1 MTESSVQPALW
12 PAPSARGAVE
22 ATVTV
27 PGSKSVTNR
36 GLILASLA
44 AEPGW
49 LRRPLR
55 SRDSLLMAEAL
66 RAMGVGIEETV
77 SSSSAAAGRDGFTG
91 EAWRVIPAGLYG
103 PATVDVGNAG
113 TVMRFLPPVAALAD
127 GPVHFDGDPRSYERP
142 LGAVIEALRV
152 LGARIDDEGR
162 GSLPLTVQG
171 GGALDGGSVEIDAS
185 SSSQFVS
192 ALLLSGARFNQGVE
206 VRHVG
211 SSLPSMPHI
220 RMTVDMLRA
229 VGAQVDEPET
239 GGEPNVWR
247 VSPSALLGRDLT
259 VEPDLSNAQPFLAA
273 ALVTGGRVTIPD
285 WPEHTT
291 QPGDALRE
299 IFTKMGGSCE
309 WSMTNEG
316 SALTLTGTG
325 RIHGID
331 VDLSEVG
338 ELTPG
343 IAAVAALADSP
354 STLRGVAHLRLHETD
369 RLAALTKEINE
380 LGGDVTETAD
390 GLHIR
395 PRPLHGGV
403 FHTYDDHRM
412 ATAGSIIGLVVG
424 GVEIEN
430 VGTTAKTLP
439 DFPQMWTDM
448 LAGAGAET
456 ETETGPGPGA
466 GAGA

>member
-1 MTESSVQPALW
+1 MTERSVHPALW
-12 PAPSARGAVE
+12 PAPHATGAVD

-36 GLILASLA
+36 ALVLASLA

-55 SRDSLLMAEAL
+55 SRDTLLMAEAL

-77 SSSSAAAGRDGFTG
+77 SSSSSVADAPDAAG
-91 EAWRVIPAGLYG
+91 EAWRVISAGLHG
-103 PATVDVGNAG
+103 PTTIDVGNAG

-127 GPVHFDGDPRSYERP
+127 GPIHFDGDPRSYERP
-142 LGAVIEALRV
+142 LNGVIDALRV
-152 LGARIDDEGR
+152 LGARIDDDGR
-162 GSLPLTVQG
+162 GALPLTVHG
-171 GGALDGGSVEIDAS
+171 SGALDGGAVEIDAS

-192 ALLLSGARFNQGVE
+192 ALLLSAPRYNQGVE
-206 VRHVG
+206 VRHTG
-211 SSLPSMPHI
+211 ARLPSMPHI

-259 VEPDLSNAQPFLAA
+259 IEPDLSNAQPFLAA

-299 IFTKMGGSCE
+299 IFTAMGGSCE
-309 WSMTNEG
+309 LTEHGLTFTG
-316 SALTLTGTG
+316 SG

-331 VDLSEVG
+331 VDLGEVG

-343 IAAVAALADSP
+343 IAAVAALADGP
-354 STLRGVAHLRLHETD
+354 STLSGVAHLRLHETD

-395 PRPLHGGV
+395 PRPLHGGT

-412 ATAGSIIGLVVG
+412 ATAGSVIGLAVP

-430 VGTTAKTLP
+430 VATTAKTLP
-439 DFPQMWTDM
+439 DFPRMWTGM
-448 LAGAGAET
+448 LGA
-456 ETETGPGPGA
+456 
-466 GAGA
+466 

>member
-1 MTESSVQPALW
+1 MTDSPAHLDLW
-12 PAPSARGAVE
+12 PAPPARGAVD

-36 GLILASLA
+36 GLVLAALAS
-44 AEPGW
+44 EPGW

-55 SRDSLLMAEAL
+55 SRDTLLMAEAL
-66 RAMGVGIEETV
+66 RTMGVGIEEGV
-77 SSSSAAAGRDGFTG
+77 GPDGTG
-91 EAWRVIPAGLYG
+91 ERWRVIPAGLHG
-103 PATVDVGNAG
+103 PARVDVGNAG

-127 GPVHFDGDPRSYERP
+127 GPVRFDGDPRSHERP
-142 LGAVIEALRV
+142 LHGVIDALRA
-152 LGARIDDEGR
+152 LGARIDDDGR
-162 GSLPLTVQG
+162 GCLPMTVHG
-171 GGALDGGSVEIDAS
+171 SGALDGGPVEIDAS

-192 ALLLSGARFNQGVE
+192 ALLLSAPRFNQGVE
-206 VRHVG
+206 VRHTG
-211 SSLPSMPHI
+211 AKLPSMPHI

-273 ALVTGGRVTIPD
+273 ALVTGGRITIPD
-285 WPEHTT
+285 WPRYTT

-299 IFTKMGGSCE
+299 IFTAMGGSCE
-309 WSMTNEG
+309 
-316 SALTLTGTG
+316 LTEQGLTFTGTG
-325 RIHGID
+325 TVHGID
-331 VDLSEVG
+331 WDLGDVG

-412 ATAGSIIGLVVG
+412 ATAGSIIGLAVD
-424 GVEIEN
+424 GVLIEN
-430 VGTTAKTLP
+430 VATTAKTLP
-439 DFPQMWTDM
+439 DFPQMWTGM
-448 LAGAGAET
+448 LEA
-456 ETETGPGPGA
+456 
-466 GAGA
+466 

>member
-1 MTESSVQPALW
+1 MTESSVHPALW
-12 PAPSARGAVE
+12 PAPHASGAVD

-36 GLILASLA
+36 ALVLASLS

-55 SRDSLLMAEAL
+55 SRDTLLMAQAL

-77 SSSSAAAGRDGFTG
+77 SSSSIGTSGPDSSG
-91 EAWRVIPAGLYG
+91 EAWRIIPAGLHG
-103 PATVDVGNAG
+103 PATIDVGNAG
-113 TVMRFLPPVAALAD
+113 TVMRFLPPVATLAD
-127 GPVHFDGDPRSYERP
+127 GPVRFDGDPRSYERP
-142 LGAVIEALRV
+142 LNGVIDALRV
-152 LGARIDDEGR
+152 LGARIDDDGR
-162 GSLPLTVQG
+162 GALPLTVHG
-171 GGALDGGSVEIDAS
+171 GGALDGGPVSIDAS

-192 ALLLSGARFNQGVE
+192 ALLLSGPRFNQGVE
-206 VRHVG
+206 VRHTG
-211 SSLPSMPHI
+211 SALPSMPHI

-259 VEPDLSNAQPFLAA
+259 IEPDLSNAQPFLAA
-273 ALVTGGRVTIPD
+273 ALVTGGRVTVPD
-285 WPEHTT
+285 WPERTT

-299 IFTKMGGSCE
+299 IFTAMGGSCE
-309 WSMTNEG
+309 LTERGLTFTG
-316 SALTLTGTG
+316 SG

-354 STLRGVAHLRLHETD
+354 STLSGVAHLRLHETD

-412 ATAGSIIGLVVG
+412 ATAGSIIGLAVP

-439 DFPQMWTDM
+439 DFPDMWTGM
-448 LAGAGAET
+448 LGA
-456 ETETGPGPGA
+456 
-466 GAGA
+466 

>member
-1 MTESSVQPALW
+1 MTESAVHPALW
-12 PAPSARGAVE
+12 PAPLATGAVE

-36 GLILASLA
+36 ALVLAALAS
-44 AEPGW
+44 EPGW

-55 SRDSLLMAEAL
+55 SRDTLLMSAAL
-66 RAMGVGIEETV
+66 QAMGVGIEETV
-77 SSSSAAAGRDGFTG
+77 SSSTEGGPADEAAGAG
-91 EAWRVIPAGLYG
+91 EAWRVIPSGLHG

-127 GPVHFDGDPRSYERP
+127 GPIRFDGDPRSYERP
-142 LGAVIEALRV
+142 LNGVIDALRT
-152 LGARIDDEGR
+152 LGARIDDDGR
-162 GSLPLTVQG
+162 GALPLTVHG
-171 GGALDGGSVEIDAS
+171 GGALEGGPVRIDAS

-192 ALLLSGARFNQGVE
+192 ALLLSAPRFNQGVE

-211 SSLPSMPHI
+211 GRLPSMPHI

-239 GGEPNVWR
+239 GGEPDVWR
-247 VSPSALLGRDLT
+247 VSHSALLGRDLT
-259 VEPDLSNAQPFLAA
+259 IEPDLSNAQPFLAA

-285 WPEHTT
+285 WPERTT

-299 IFTKMGGSCE
+299 IFTEMGGSCE
-309 WSMTNEG
+309 LTTTPNGTALVFTG
-316 SALTLTGTG
+316 SG

-331 VDLSEVG
+331 VDLGEVG

-380 LGGDVTETAD
+380 LGGDVTETED

-395 PRPLHGGV
+395 PRTLHGGV
-403 FHTYDDHRM
+403 FRTYDDHRM
-412 ATAGSIIGLVVG
+412 ATAGSVIGLAVKDVR
-424 GVEIEN
+424 IEN
-430 VGTTAKTLP
+430 VATTAKTLP
-439 DFPQMWTDM
+439 DFPQMWAEM
-448 LAGAGAET
+448 LGA
-456 ETETGPGPGA
+456 
-466 GAGA
+466 

>member
-1 MTESSVQPALW
+1 MTESSVHTAHW
-12 PAPSARGAVE
+12 PAPYSSGGVD

-36 GLILASLA
+36 GLVLAALA

-55 SRDSLLMAEAL
+55 SRDTLLMADAL
-66 RAMGVGIEETV
+66 RALGVRIEETV
-77 SSSSAAAGRDGFTG
+77 SSSSAAVGATGGTG
-91 EAWRVIPAGLYG
+91 EAWRVIPAGLHG
-103 PATVDVGNAG
+103 PATIDVGNAG

-127 GPVHFDGDPRSYERP
+127 GPVRFDGDPRSYERP
-142 LGAVIEALRV
+142 LHGVVDALRA
-152 LGARIDDEGR
+152 LGTRIDDDGR
-162 GSLPLTVQG
+162 GALPLTVHG
-171 GGALDGGSVEIDAS
+171 GGALDGGRVEIDAS
-185 SSSQFVS
+185 SSSQFIS
-192 ALLLSGARFNQGVE
+192 ALLLSAPRFNQGVE
-206 VRHVG
+206 VRHTG
-211 SSLPSMPHI
+211 ATLPSLPHI

-285 WPEHTT
+285 WPARTT

-299 IFTKMGGSCE
+299 IFTTMGGGCE
-309 WSMTNEG
+309 LTESGLVFTG
-316 SALTLTGTG
+316 SG

-369 RLAALTKEINE
+369 RLAALTAEING
-380 LGGDVTETAD
+380 LGGDVSETAD
-390 GLHIR
+390 GLRIR

-412 ATAGSIIGLVVG
+412 ATAGAVIGLAVD
-424 GVEIEN
+424 GVKIEN
-430 VGTTAKTLP
+430 VATTAKTLP
-439 DFPQMWTDM
+439 DFTEMWTEM
-448 LAGAGAET
+448 LKA
-456 ETETGPGPGA
+456 
-466 GAGA
+466 